1 MDTIKLTQYYEERFD
16 LMSHPGWKT
25 LIEDAQEYRDAV
37 ADITTINDGEE
48 LQQRKG
54 QLKALD
60 WLLTMKE
67 VWEKAYEDLTNEIT
81 E

>member
-1 MDTIKLTQYYEERFD
+1 MDVIKLTQYYEERFD

-25 LIEDAQEYRDAV
+25 LIEDAKEYRDAV
-37 ADITTINDGEE
+37 ADITTISNGDE
-48 LQQRKG
+48 LQERKG

-67 VWEKAYEDLTNEIT
+67 VWEKAYEDLVNEDT